1 MKVSRCDMAAVGPKA
16 KWSNLLVA
24 DRTCRSA
31 HSSRSIAGCLRFFTL
46 TQYLAPSGLIGPVS
60 TLRHQPF
67 QPQFA
72 GSSKAQARRVQKD

>member
-1 MKVSRCDMAAVGPKA
+1 MKVSTCDVAAVGPKA

-46 TQYLAPSGLIGPVS
+46 TQYL
-60 TLRHQPF
+60 LRP
-67 QPQFA
+67 A
-72 GSSKAQARRVQKD
+72 